1 MRANLWGTLVVWTV
15 YGEDKSVDAARL
27 EEWHG
32 MIGIGKSSG
41 KNTFQKTVLCYEY
54 FIILVTIYT
63 SADECKFNSSS
74 ICPTSIFIHVFVTS
88 FISFTKAACAF
99 T

>member
-54 FIILVTIYT
+54 FI
-63 SADECKFNSSS
+63 
-74 ICPTSIFIHVFVTS
+74 
-88 FISFTKAACAF
+88 
-99 T
+99 